1 MAETEKTS
9 SGKPAS
15 KKSTT
20 KKAAGGK
27 QTKQLT
33 RQEKAAAVVTDLKS
47 RYKGKIFLGHEY
59 TAPWLLKRLPT
70 GITEL
75 DIELQGGFPAGGF
88 TMVYGPEGIGKNFL
102 SNCVM
107 ANQQAFLGES
117 CNLAVVS
124 TEMIYD
130 KTFGKANDVQIG
142 FSPMEIA
149 ALEKAWLDA
158 TGEPMTEEYK
168 DSLRLEIGTFLT
180 VPPTTAEEAFDIV
193 LDLIASR
200 QFDVIVIDSFGSLL
214 TEEDVDKT
222 MEDTVRV
229 GGASAVNTRFARKM
243 NAAFA
248 PDEKG
253 NPNMTCVIGIN
264 QVRDNM
270 DRANKYSPKTKETGG
285 WALKH
290 ARWVG
295 IELSH
300 GGKLRK
306 STNDKTVIGKT
317 IRWVITKQ
325 KAGGHEGAS
334 GTYDFIYDLCGID
347 KTKEVVRAAMAYG
360 VLEKSGS
367 WIAYGDDNL
376 GQGIDKTARAI
387 DKQPGLLQEIEEAT
401 LEAGGVRCNYLYRPD
416 DG

>member
-1 MAETEKTS
+1 MPKAKETSAGKK
-9 SGKPAS
+9 KPAS
-15 KKSTT
+15 KKA
-20 KKAAGGK
+20 K
-27 QTKQLT
+27 LT
-33 RQEKAAAVVTDLKS
+33 RKERAAAVVTDLKS
-47 RYKGKIFLGHEY
+47 RYKGKVFLGHEY

-70 GITEL
+70 GIPEL
-75 DIELQGGFPAGGF
+75 DIALNGGFPAGGF
-88 TMVYGPEGIGKNFL
+88 TMIYGPEGIGKNFL

-107 ANQQAFLGES
+107 AIQQLFLGDD

-124 TEMIYD
+124 TEMVFD
-130 KTFGKANDVQIG
+130 KTFAKSRGVAVG
-142 FSPMEIA
+142 FSEEEIS
-149 ALEKAWLDA
+149 ALARAWEDS
-158 TGEPMTEEYK
+158 TGEKMSDEYK
-168 DSLRLEIGTFLT
+168 DDLRLEIGTFLT

-193 LDLIASR
+193 LELIASR

-214 TEEDVDKT
+214 TDEDEDKM
-222 MEDTVRV
+222 MEDAVKV

-253 NPNMTCVIGIN
+253 RPNMTCVIGIN

-306 STNDKTVIGKT
+306 GQKGPVIGKT
-317 IRWVITKQ
+317 IRWTITKQ

-334 GTYDFIYDLCGID
+334 GTYDFIYDLAGVD
-347 KTKEVVRAAMAYG
+347 KAKEVARAALTFG

-367 WIAYGDDNL
+367 WISYDGTNL
-376 GQGIDKTARAI
+376 GQGLDKTARALE
-387 DKQPGLLQEIEEAT
+387 KQGLLQEIEEAV
-401 LEAGGVRCNYLYRPD
+401 LEEGGVRCNYHYTPD
-416 DG
+416 DD